1 MSPLIVP
8 AARLVAGTATSL
20 CVGKV
25 VSEVIKNN
33 VNVLSTP
40 ARVQVAVGSAALSMV
55 IAGAAT
61 ARVESFVGD
70 VAQRF
75 GRAPEVE
82 IVQH

>member
-1 MSPLIVP
+1 MSPLVIP

-40 ARVQVAVGSAALSMV
+40 ARVQVAVGTAALSMV

-61 ARVESFVGD
+61 ARVENFVGD
-70 VAQRF
+70 VVSKVT
-75 GRAPEVE
+75 RANDVE
-82 IVQH
+82 IID

>member
-33 VNVLSTP
+33 VTALSTP
-40 ARVQVAVGSAALSMV
+40 ARVQVAVGGAALSMV

-61 ARVESFVGD
+61 ARVEGFVGD
-70 VAQRF
+70 VVEKI
-75 GRAPEVE
+75 GRAREVNT
-82 IVQH
+82 IH